1 MEKKLGVYICTGCGI
16 GESLD
21 IEKLSKVAT
30 GGYKVPVCKTHSY
43 LCGEEGIGII
53 NNDCEAEG
61 VNTIIIAACSLRV
74 NQDVFAFDTD
84 KILERVNLREQVIW
98 GQPLN
103 NEDTQMMA
111 EDYLRMGIVKA
122 QKSEVS
128 IPYKPEG
135 EISRTILVVGGGVTG
150 MTAAIAAGKA
160 GRQVVL
166 VEKEQTLGGFA
177 TRLYKQFPKQPPYQE
192 LQALPHETMIKEI
205 EANPNIKV
213 YTAAKIKKISGG
225 PGVFDVLLEQKG
237 TAVAPLAEAAPLAA
251 VEFRVGAIVLA
262 AGFVPYDAGKLSH
275 LGFGSSPNVI
285 TNVQMEEMAR
295 RGSTSG
301 TGKVVRPSDGKE
313 AKNVAFIQCAGSRD
327 PNHLP
332 YCSTFCCSTSLKQA
346 IYVREQN
353 QDAAVYIFYK
363 DMRTMGQYED
373 FYFRAQTDEGIFLTK
388 GEVVGVEPITGII
401 PGSGDNLAVT
411 VENTLLG
418 ENIRVE
424 ADLVVLATG
433 IMPATAVEVITEEKP
448 TQEAEECKVEEAV
461 APKEVIIRSDILNL
475 DYRQGPELP
484 QLRYGFPDSHF
495 ICFPYETR
503 RTGIYAAGCVRHPM
517 DMSASMD
524 DALGATLKA
533 IQCIEL
539 TSQGKAVHPRVG
551 DESYPEFFMQRCTQC
566 KRCTDECPFGAINE
580 DGKFNPMPS
589 LTRCRRCG
597 TCLGACPERIINFK
611 NYSIDIISSMMK
623 AIEMPEEDE
632 GKPRILAFMC
642 ENDAIP
648 ALDMAGANRLG
659 ITPYLRVIPVRC
671 LGSMNLVWISD
682 ALSKGIDGIML
693 IGCKHGDDYQCHFV
707 KGSELANYRLS
718 KVKETLDRLR
728 LESERVNLVQLSI
741 NEYDLLPG
749 IFKEF
754 METMDKVGPNPFKG
768 F

>member
-1 MEKKLGVYICTGCGI
+1 MDKKLAVYICTGCGI
-16 GESLD
+16 GESIG

-30 GGYKVPVCKTHSY
+30 GKYKALVCKTHPY

-53 NNDCEAEG
+53 NNDGETEG
-61 VNTIIIAACSLRV
+61 VNTIVIAACSSRV
-74 NQDVFAFDTD
+74 NQDVFAFDTN
-84 KILERVNLREQVIW
+84 KIMERVNLREQVIW
-98 GQPLN
+98 SQPIN

-111 EDYLRMGIVKA
+111 EDYLRMGIIKA
-122 QKSEVS
+122 QKTEVS

-135 EISRTILVVGGGVTG
+135 EISRTILVVGGGISG
-150 MTAAIAAGKA
+150 MTAAIEAGKA

-177 TRLYKQFPKQPPYQE
+177 TKLYKQFPKQPPYQE
-192 LQALPHETMIKEI
+192 LQSLPYETMVKEI

-213 YTAAKIKKISGG
+213 YTSAKIKKIAGG
-225 PGVFDVLLEQKG
+225 PGVFDVTLEQEGK
-237 TAVAPLAEAAPLAA
+237 PSQ
-251 VEFRVGAIVLA
+251 FRVGAIVLA
-262 AGFVPYDAGKLSH
+262 AGFVPYDATKLSH
-275 LGFGSSPNVI
+275 LGFGNSPNVI
-285 TNVQMEEMAR
+285 TNVQMEELAKK
-295 RGSTSG
+295 
-301 TGKVVRPSDGKE
+301 GKITRPSDGKE
-313 AKNVAFIQCAGSRD
+313 AMNIAFIQCAGSRD
-327 PNHLP
+327 PDHLP
-332 YCSTFCCSTSLKQA
+332 YCSTFCCMTSLKQA

-353 QDAAVYIFYK
+353 QDAAAYIFYK

-373 FYFRAQTDEGIFLTK
+373 FYIRAQEDEGIFLTK
-388 GEVVGVEPITGII
+388 GEVVNVQPIEGN
-401 PGSGDNLAVT
+401 NLAVT

-433 IMPATAVEVITEEKP
+433 IVPATAIKACLDEAITGEEP
-448 TQEAEECKVEEAV
+448 TQGGEECKVAEAV
-461 APKEVIIRSDILNL
+461 APNEVIIRSDILNL

-517 DMSASMD
+517 DMGASMD
-524 DALGATLKA
+524 DARGAALKA

-539 TSQGKAVHPRVG
+539 ISQGKAVHPRVG

-580 DGKFNPMPS
+580 DEKFNPLPG

-623 AIEMPEEDE
+623 AIEVPEEDE
-632 GKPRILAFMC
+632 EKPRILAFMC

-648 ALDMAGANRLG
+648 ALDMAGANRLL

-671 LGSMNLVWISD
+671 LGSINLVWISD

-693 IGCKHGDDYQCHFV
+693 IGCKHGDDYQCHFI

-728 LESERVNLVQLSI
+728 LESDRVKMVQLSI

-754 METMDKVGPNPFKG
+754 METIEKVGPNPFKG

>member
-1 MEKKLGVYICTGCGI
+1 MDKKLGVYICTGCGI

-21 IEKLSKVAT
+21 IEKLTKVAT
-30 GGYKVPVCKTHSY
+30 VGYKVSVCKTHPY

-53 NNDCEAEG
+53 NNDCAAEG
-61 VNTIIIAACSLRV
+61 VNTIIIAACSSRV
-74 NQDVFAFDTD
+74 NQDVFAFDTN

-98 GQPLN
+98 SQPIPEVLPLN
-103 NEDTQMMA
+103 NDDTQMMA

-122 QKSEVS
+122 QKTEVS

-150 MTAAIAAGKA
+150 MTAAIEAGKA

-166 VEKEQTLGGFA
+166 VEKEQTLGGFS

-192 LQALPHETMIKEI
+192 LQSLPHETMVKEI
-205 EANPNIKV
+205 KANPNIKV
-213 YTAAKIKKISGG
+213 YISSKIKKITGG
-225 PGVFDVLLEQKG
+225 PGVFDVTLEQKG
-237 TAVAPLAEAAPLAA
+237 TEVAPLAA

-262 AGFVPYDAGKLSH
+262 AGFVPYNAGKLSH

-285 TNVQMEEMAR
+285 TNIQMEELAKK
-295 RGSTSG
+295 
-301 TGKVVRPSDGKE
+301 GKIARPSDGKE
-313 AKNVAFIQCAGSRD
+313 AMNIAFIQCAGSRD
-327 PNHLP
+327 ANHLP
-332 YCSTFCCSTSLKQA
+332 YCSTFCCMTSLKQA

-353 QDAAVYIFYK
+353 QDAAAYIFYK

-373 FYFRAQTDEGIFLTK
+373 FYIRAQEDEGIFLTK
-388 GEVVGVEPITGII
+388 GDVVGIEPIA
-401 PGSGDNLAVT
+401 GDNLAVT

-433 IMPATAVEVITEEKP
+433 IIPATGIVPATAIEAITG
-448 TQEAEECKVEEAV
+448 QEPESVGEECKVAAAA

-517 DMSASMD
+517 DMSASRD
-524 DALGATLKA
+524 DAVGATLKA

-539 TSQGKAVHPRVG
+539 ISQGKAVHPRVG

-580 DGKFNPMPS
+580 DEKFNPLPS

-623 AIEMPEEDE
+623 AIEVPEEDE
-632 GKPRILAFMC
+632 EKPRILAFMC

-671 LGSMNLVWISD
+671 LGSINLVWISD

-693 IGCKHGDDYQCHFV
+693 IGCKHGDDYQCHFI
-707 KGSELANYRLS
+707 KGSELADYRLS
-718 KVKETLDRLR
+718 KIKETLDRLR
-728 LESERVNLVQLSI
+728 LESDRVKMVQLSI

-754 METMDKVGPNPFKG
+754 METMEKVGPNPFKG